1 MLADPLALRSV
12 ARPQQLLQEVLNL
25 AEPLRLAVS
34 VLQQAHHHLQQAG
47 RVFRRVAAINL
58 HGGVS
63 PAPARPAP
71 APLPG
76 PPTR

>member
-1 MLADPLALRSV
+1 
-12 ARPQQLLQEVLNL
+12 
-25 AEPLRLAVS
+25 LAVS